1 MNTILVKLDKSNNKI
16 IAELIKKLG
25 GSVMEV
31 NNVVLEDLLL
41 GSMMDEEKTGKTVSR
56 SAIMKKLRK

>member
-25 GSVMEV
+25 GSVVEV
-31 NNVVLEDLLL
+31 KNVDLEDLLL
-41 GSMMDEEKTGKTVSR
+41 GDMMEEEKTGKSVSR
-56 SAIMKKLRK
+56 STIMKKLRK

>member
-41 GSMMDEEKTGKTVSR
+41 GSMMEEEKTGKTVSR

>member
-1 MNTILVKLDKSNNKI
+1 MNTILVKLDKSHNKI

-41 GSMMDEEKTGKTVSR
+41 GSMMEEEKTGKTISR

>member
-1 MNTILVKLDKSNNKI
+1 MNTILVKLDKSHNKI

-41 GSMMDEEKTGKTVSR
+41 GSMMEEEKTGKTVSR
-56 SAIMKKLRK
+56 STIMKKLRK

>member
-1 MNTILVKLDKSNNKI
+1 MNTILIKLDKSHNKI
-16 IAELIKKLG
+16 ISELIKKLG

-31 NNVVLEDLLL
+31 NDKVWEDLML
-41 GSMMDEEKTGKTVSR
+41 GTMMDEEKTGKSVSR

>member
-1 MNTILVKLDKSNNKI
+1 MNTILVKLDKSHNKI

-41 GSMMDEEKTGKTVSR
+41 GSMMEEEKTGKTVSR